1 MRKAARLHSCCR
13 YKRALGTELNTIKL
27 RPQWL
32 FFSVRSPVPQ
42 RSAQIRSQRL
52 LSFFVKHQ
60 HGQYYRHYR
69 WNINIHACLHR
80 TDPFRGKIPEQEP
93 YRTCKESQKQEV
105 GKHFLF
111 HHKFWLPGSFP
122 LDQHRDQKENSI
134 KIKNATARNQSCTP
148 RSERIVNSGDLLS
161 SCRRN
166 AHRYIRD
173 CHCHSYCSIPS
184 SSLII

>member
-52 LSFFVKHQ
+52 LSFFREAPAWTVLPSLPVKHK
-60 HGQYYRHYR
+60 YTR
-69 WNINIHACLHR
+69 LSSPHR
-80 TDPFRGKIPEQEP
+80 SISWKDSRAEP